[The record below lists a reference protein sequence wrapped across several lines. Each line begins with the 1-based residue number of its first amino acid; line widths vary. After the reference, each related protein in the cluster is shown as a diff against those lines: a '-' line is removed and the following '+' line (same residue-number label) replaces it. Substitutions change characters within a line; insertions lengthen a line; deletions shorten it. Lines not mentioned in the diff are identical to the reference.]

1 MVALGFGNFDNFIY
15 SLFFMEQF
23 LSLSATDLIVG
34 IFATFLSSVI
44 IGLVMG
50 LLRML
55 LFTGVERYE

>member
-1 MVALGFGNFDNFIY
+1 MA
-15 SLFFMEQF
+15 QF
-23 LSLSATDLIVG
+23 LSLNAVDLIVG

-50 LLRML
+50 LLRMI